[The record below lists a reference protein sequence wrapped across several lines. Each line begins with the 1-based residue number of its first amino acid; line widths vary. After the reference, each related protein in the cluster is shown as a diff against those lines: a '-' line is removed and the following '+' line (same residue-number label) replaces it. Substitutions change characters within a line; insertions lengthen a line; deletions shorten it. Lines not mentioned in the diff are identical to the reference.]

1 MEVYFLKVN
10 TPQAD
15 SFMTQDGGEHHG
27 HPSLVRAPENSAV
40 ALEGPPNSEAL
51 MAWLRLIALL
61 KM

>member
-51 MAWLRLIALL
+51 MA
-61 KM
+61 